1 MALQEVPKLTGV
13 PAQRSS
19 SWGWPF
25 VLGLALVA
33 VGVFAL
39 IAAGITGIASVLL
52 FGALL
57 AASGIA
63 EIIGAFVHR
72 KESRFV
78 LQLLAGILSAAVGVL
93 MVVWP
98 LVGLAAVSLLIIGYF
113 FASGLFHAIT
123 AVADRYPNWGL
134 DFAYGLA
141 AIALGVI
148 GVSQWPLTLVWL
160 VGTLVGL
167 EILFRG
173 LNLMSWALAFRKASR
188 PLSIPAGR

>member
-13 PAQRSS
+13 PAHRSS

-72 KESRFV
+72 KEGRFV

-123 AVADRYPNWGL
+123 AVADRYPNWGW